1 MTRDEF
7 LAFAEI
13 ARHECEDYY
22 ILGLDELYVDGKLKD
37 VLDRE
42 IIDVSLIGDGLD
54 RYHALLKS
62 QQGKPYYVPSK
73 AELLAYDDAFYCEP
87 TEETN
92 QMREFIETRLQL
104 PEWKKSEVFDELVFG
119 IRCADA
125 DFPQVQE
132 RLTAMGVHF
141 PRRKDFQTF
150 IERYQA
156 FHNTTRMQS
165 NRGYTPNELFDLLP
179 REEQMPQTLSFGPN
193 IKKALAEGS
202 MNAEELRRG
211 IMEADLPNEQLRLS
225 LLQELAK
232 AAPAK
237 PVGEKKP
244 KIGRNDPCPCGS
256 GKKYKKCCGRLII
269 GFFKAGAVLRWI
281 WRHEEKPSTLEV
293 LGFCHTMMRR
303 GFELKIVSWNLNGLS
318 SCIQNNSFAPI
329 ADIGPDILCLQEIR
343 TQQEPQILP
352 GYQHC
357 WNHGQR
363 NGYAGTAVLYKKE
376 PLSVSFGLGDD
387 DADEEGRTI
396 ILE

>member
-1 MTRDEF
+1 MIKDGQFYIDFPEPYKRRELNAKYREIPLKDTTSRQLRKYFNAMANLYGIIPLRKAYEIISSQSPKLVTRDEF

-62 QQGKPYYVPSK
+62 QRGKPYYVPSK
-73 AELLAYDDAFYCEP
+73 AQLLAYDDAFYCEP

-92 QMREFIETRLQL
+92 QMRLQL
-104 PEWKKSEVFDELVFG
+104 PEWKKADVFDELVFG

-165 NRGYTPNELFDLLP
+165 NRGYTPNELLDLLP

-193 IKKALAEGS
+193 IRKALAEGS
-202 MNAEELRRG
+202 MDAEELRRG
-211 IMEADLPNEQLRLS
+211 IMEADLPSEQLRLS
-225 LLQELAK
+225 LLKELAE

-256 GKKYKKCCGRLII
+256 GKKYKKCCGR
-269 GFFKAGAVLRWI
+269 
-281 WRHEEKPSTLEV
+281 
-293 LGFCHTMMRR
+293 
-303 GFELKIVSWNLNGLS
+303 
-318 SCIQNNSFAPI
+318 
-329 ADIGPDILCLQEIR
+329 
-343 TQQEPQILP
+343 
-352 GYQHC
+352 
-357 WNHGQR
+357 
-363 NGYAGTAVLYKKE
+363 
-376 PLSVSFGLGDD
+376 
-387 DADEEGRTI
+387 
-396 ILE
+396 

>member
-1 MTRDEF
+1 MIKDGQFYIDFPEPYKRRELNAKYREIPLKDTTSRQLRKYFNAMANLYGIIPLRKAYEIISSQSPKLVTRDEF
-7 LAFAEI
+7 LAFSEI

-62 QQGKPYYVPSK
+62 QRGKPYYVPSK
-73 AELLAYDDAFYCEP
+73 AQLLAYDDAFYCEP

-104 PEWKKSEVFDELVFG
+104 PDWKKAEVFDELVFG

-179 REEQMPQTLSFGPN
+179 CEEQMPQTLSFGPN

-211 IMEADLPNEQLRLS
+211 IMKADLPSEQLRLS
-225 LLQELAK
+225 LLKELAE

-256 GKKYKKCCGRLII
+256 GKKYKKCCGR
-269 GFFKAGAVLRWI
+269 
-281 WRHEEKPSTLEV
+281 
-293 LGFCHTMMRR
+293 
-303 GFELKIVSWNLNGLS
+303 
-318 SCIQNNSFAPI
+318 
-329 ADIGPDILCLQEIR
+329 
-343 TQQEPQILP
+343 
-352 GYQHC
+352 
-357 WNHGQR
+357 
-363 NGYAGTAVLYKKE
+363 
-376 PLSVSFGLGDD
+376 
-387 DADEEGRTI
+387 
-396 ILE
+396 

>member
-1 MTRDEF
+1 MSREEPYYIPMPEIYGRRKLNALYREIPLKDATSRLLRKYFNAAANLYGIIPLHKLYGIIASQNKSLVTREEF

-22 ILGLDELYVDGKLKD
+22 ILGLDELYVDGELKD

-62 QQGKPYYVPSK
+62 QRGKPYYVPSK

-87 TEETN
+87 AEETN

-104 PEWKKSEVFDELVFG
+104 PEWKKAEVFDELVFG

-165 NRGYTPNELFDLLP
+165 NRGCTPNELFDLLP

-211 IMEADLPNEQLRLS
+211 IMEADLPSEQLRLS
-225 LLQELAK
+225 LLKELAE

-237 PVGEKKP
+237 PVGEKKL

-256 GKKYKKCCGRLII
+256 GKKYKKCCGR
-269 GFFKAGAVLRWI
+269 
-281 WRHEEKPSTLEV
+281 
-293 LGFCHTMMRR
+293 
-303 GFELKIVSWNLNGLS
+303 
-318 SCIQNNSFAPI
+318 
-329 ADIGPDILCLQEIR
+329 
-343 TQQEPQILP
+343 
-352 GYQHC
+352 
-357 WNHGQR
+357 
-363 NGYAGTAVLYKKE
+363 
-376 PLSVSFGLGDD
+376 
-387 DADEEGRTI
+387 
-396 ILE
+396 

>member
-1 MTRDEF
+1 MIKDGQFYIDFPEPYKRRDLNSKYREIPLKDTTSRQLRKYFNAMANLYGIIPLRKAYEIISSQSPKLVTRDEF
-7 LAFAEI
+7 LAFSEI

-73 AELLAYDDAFYCEP
+73 AQLLAYDDAFYCEP

-104 PEWKKSEVFDELVFG
+104 PEWKKAEVFDELVFG

-141 PRRKDFQTF
+141 PRRRDFQTF

-165 NRGYTPNELFDLLP
+165 NRGSTPNELFDLLP
-179 REEQMPQTLSFGPN
+179 REEQMPQTLSLGPN

-211 IMEADLPNEQLRLS
+211 IMEADLPSEQLRLS
-225 LLQELAK
+225 LLKELAE

-256 GKKYKKCCGRLII
+256 GKKYKKCCGR
-269 GFFKAGAVLRWI
+269 
-281 WRHEEKPSTLEV
+281 
-293 LGFCHTMMRR
+293 
-303 GFELKIVSWNLNGLS
+303 
-318 SCIQNNSFAPI
+318 
-329 ADIGPDILCLQEIR
+329 
-343 TQQEPQILP
+343 
-352 GYQHC
+352 
-357 WNHGQR
+357 
-363 NGYAGTAVLYKKE
+363 
-376 PLSVSFGLGDD
+376 
-387 DADEEGRTI
+387 
-396 ILE
+396 